1 MEPYT
6 RHLADQIKSALGDTT
21 QGTLQKFDT
30 LTSEWFQAQRSPGEQ
45 LKLEQELGYDHAT
58 GLWLIIWAIR
68 IL

>member
-45 LKLEQELGYDHAT
+45 LKGFS
-58 GLWLIIWAIR
+58 GIR
-68 IL
+68 VESSPFQKSRANVETW